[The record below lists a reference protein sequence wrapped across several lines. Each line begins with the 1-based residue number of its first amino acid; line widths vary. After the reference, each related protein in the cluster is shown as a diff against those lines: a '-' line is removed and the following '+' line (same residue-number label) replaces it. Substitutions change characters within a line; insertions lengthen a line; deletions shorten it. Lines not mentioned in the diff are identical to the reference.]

1 MQSQDKEVLE
11 TILKAIV
18 TQPEKVEVK
27 RTTDE
32 MGVLLSVK
40 LGEDDAGIVIGKAGR
55 GIQAIRTVMNSVG
68 RRSQARVNVKLDV
81 PDRPPSGDR
90 PDRPARRGLDDIL

>member
-18 TQPEKVEVK
+18 TQPEKVEVI
-27 RTTDE
+27 RTVDE
-32 MGVLLSVK
+32 MGVLLSVR

-55 GIQAIRTVMNSVG
+55 GIQAIRTVMNFVG
-68 RRSQARVNVKLDV
+68 RRTQARVNVKLEV
-81 PDRPPSGDR
+81 PDRPRGDR
-90 PDRPARRGLDDIL
+90 PVHRDSGDDLPL

>member
-18 TQPEKVEVK
+18 TQPEKVEVT
-27 RTTDE
+27 RTVDE
-32 MGVLLSVK
+32 MGVLLSVR
-40 LGEDDAGIVIGKAGR
+40 LSDDDAGIVIGKAGR
-55 GIQAIRTVMNSVG
+55 GIQAIRTVMNFVG

-81 PDRPPSGDR
+81 PDRPR
-90 PDRPARRGLDDIL
+90 EDRPARRGSGDNFSL